1 MKMLRARLYDLELQK
16 RQGRQD
22 AVEGAKMDIAW
33 GSQIR
38 CYVLQPYRMVK
49 DHRTGER
56 SATPTASS
64 TAPSTTSRR
73 RRSAARARGT
83 LGQPTAVEDLA
94 ARGFMRRRDAA
105 RCLLL
110 AAGGSALGCRGRQP
124 KAQPA
129 PAASDGAPSAF
140 ELVFERELAG
150 NLDLYLIPAGG
161 KKRRLTDD
169 PAEDGLARFTPD
181 GERIVFTSLRSG
193 HYQIYEI
200 PASGGP
206 ARPVRR
212 NAATEYQAD
221 VSPDGKTLAFLSNL
235 DGPERL
241 LLQDL
246 AGGGVRELVRHGSDT
261 IFGNPHWSPDARFI
275 TFSSNDRIG
284 HQIYVVEVATGSE
297 RRISPVTGGGCEPRF
312 SRDGNGVSSTSAV
325 ATSVAC
331 RASSS
336 TTSRAERSARSSRGR
351 RSTTTPSTRPTA
363 ASSPSPRTSPAS
375 TRSTASGSRTAAPGA
390 SRSVRAWLAIRT
402 IGRRAEASV
411 GRFGRLDGL
420 VLG

>member
-1 MKMLRARLYDLELQK
+1 
-16 RQGRQD
+16 
-22 AVEGAKMDIAW
+22 
-33 GSQIR
+33 
-38 CYVLQPYRMVK
+38 
-49 DHRTGER
+49 
-56 SATPTASS
+56 
-64 TAPSTTSRR
+64 
-73 RRSAARARGT
+73 
-83 LGQPTAVEDLA
+83 
-94 ARGFMRRRDAA
+94 MRRRDAA

-161 KKRRLTDD
+161 GKERRLTDD

-275 TFSSNDRIG
+275 TFSSNHRIG

-312 SRDGNGVSSTSAV
+312 SRDGTSVVYVSRRHLGGVSRLV
-325 ATSVAC
+325 
-331 RASSS
+331 
-336 TTSRAERSARSSRGR
+336 EHDL
-351 RSTTTPSTRPTA
+351 
-363 ASSPSPRTSPAS
+363 
-375 TRSTASGSRTAAPGA
+375 ASGEERALVSWPALNYDPVYSPDGSELAFA
-390 SRSVRAWLAIRT
+390 SNITGEYQVYRQRLSDGRAWRVTFGPGLARYPDY
-402 IGRRAEASV
+402 RPAR
-411 GRFGRLDGL
+411 
-420 VLG
+420 